1 MTKHSHLTG
10 SPRRQAVVPP
20 AALSNMPAAL
30 SNMPA
35 ALSSTTVA
43 SGSMTRRSFLRRSS
57 CVLASGLV
65 TSAGC
70 IGDVD
75 SVGGVKPD
83 LIWGRRG
90 LSDGR
95 LLKPRAIAI
104 DAEDQLYLVDTTGR
118 LQVFDVD
125 GNFLRGWKMP
135 LTEFGRPT
143 GLSIDSEQRLLVAD
157 THYFRMLV
165 FSREGHEM
173 AASQIG
179 GISGKEP
186 GQFAFVTDAVRDRS
200 GNYYIGEY
208 GDSDR
213 IQRFDPSGKFIDSW
227 GGTGRETGKFV
238 RPQSLVLSA
247 DETEL
252 WVADACNHRIQVFD
266 LLRSPVE
273 LKRVWGVEGGDP
285 GQLYYPYDL
294 VIASDQ
300 TIYVCEYGNQRVQQ
314 FSPDG
319 QPLRILGAP
328 GHGEGQFYQP
338 WGLVLDSQQRLHV
351 LDSNNHRVQRFTLA

>member
-1 MTKHSHLTG
+1 MKNHSHPSDSLQRLATL
-10 SPRRQAVVPP
+10 PP
-20 AALSNMPAAL
+20 AAAGV
-30 SNMPA
+30 
-35 ALSSTTVA
+35 T
-43 SGSMTRRSFLRRSS
+43 TRRAFLR
-57 CVLASGLV
+57 CGTYALATSLV
-65 TSAGC
+65 ASAGC
-70 IGDVD
+70 IGGA
-75 SVGGVKPD
+75 SSPGGLMPD
-83 LIWGRRG
+83 LVWGRRG

-95 LLKPRAIAI
+95 LLKPRAITI

-118 LQVFDVD
+118 IQVFDVD

-143 GLSIDSEQRLLVAD
+143 GMSIDAEQRLLVAD

-165 FSREGHEM
+165 FTREGQEI

-179 GISGKEP
+179 GIAGNEP

-213 IQRFDPSGKFIDSW
+213 IQRFDAAGNFIDSW

-247 DETEL
+247 DESEL

-266 LLRSPVE
+266 LQRSPAE
-273 LKRVWGVEGGDP
+273 LKTVWGVEGSEP

-294 VIASDQ
+294 VLASDQ

-314 FSPDG
+314 FSRDG
-319 QPLRILGAP
+319 QSLRILGAP